1 MTKEQRRIYKKNY
14 REKNEKKF
22 KDNRSKYNKKYY
34 ARTRKYNYS
43 KWTEEMDK
51 IVLEHKITDTE
62 ISKLISKSVM
72 AIQVRR
78 WRLKKYEQ

>member
-14 REKNEKKF
+14 RERNEKKF
-22 KDNRSKYNKKYY
+22 KDNRSKYNKQYY
-34 ARTRKYNYS
+34 ARTRRYGYS

-51 IVLEHKITDTE
+51 IVLEHNITDTE
-62 ISKLISKSVM
+62 ISKLINKSVM

-78 WRLKKYEQ
+78 CRLKKYEQ

>member
-1 MTKEQRRIYKKNY
+1 MMKEQRRKYKKNY
-14 REKNEKKF
+14 RERNETEF
-22 KDNRSKYNKKYY
+22 KAKRSKYNKLYY

-43 KWTEEMDK
+43 KWTKEMDK